1 MAWPGGGCYKK
12 RTNHSKRRPTM
23 KRIALRLPDEVFY
36 KSHSIEELEID
47 LRTLELELKRQRTV
61 MRELQIEKQTIQDI
75 LMTKRLAVRRFAQEL
90 Q

>member
-1 MAWPGGGCYKK
+1 
-12 RTNHSKRRPTM
+12 M

-47 LRTLELELKRQRTV
+47 LQVIELELKRQRTV

-75 LMTKRLAVRRFAQEL
+75 LLTKRLAVRRFAEQEL

>member
-1 MAWPGGGCYKK
+1 
-12 RTNHSKRRPTM
+12 M

-36 KSHSIEELEID
+36 KSHSIEELELD
-47 LRTLELELKRQRTV
+47 LHVIELELKRQRTV

-75 LMTKRLAVRRFAQEL
+75 LMTKRLAVRRFAEQEL